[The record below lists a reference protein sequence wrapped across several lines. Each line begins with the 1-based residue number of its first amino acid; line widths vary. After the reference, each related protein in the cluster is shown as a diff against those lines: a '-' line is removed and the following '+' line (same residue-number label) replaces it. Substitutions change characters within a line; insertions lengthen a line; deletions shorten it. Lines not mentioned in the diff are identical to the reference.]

1 MRSEGYMKMNV
12 TFVTAF
18 ILPRDGK
25 LARPADIYKR
35 EFQYLA
41 EAGVPLYVYL
51 DERCDW
57 DIPGSKRIRIQT
69 DWLPDAPE
77 LPKQRNPE
85 KDTVDYMC
93 IQSMKLD
100 LVAKAAAHCSTPY
113 MAWID
118 FGVFH
123 MMHDKTRAQETL
135 RKLAQRTYPCNKLIA
150 PGCWSAGTYDL
161 DAVCWRFCGS
171 FVLGYRDLWEPAY
184 ARQMK
189 LARSFLPKLT
199 WEVNLWSR
207 MDDMFHVYPADHN
220 DLLLAIPQ

>member
-1 MRSEGYMKMNV
+1 MKMNV

-35 EFQYLA
+35 QFQYLA

-51 DERCDW
+51 DEQCDW

-77 LPKQRNPE
+77 LPSNRNPE

-93 IQSMKLD
+93 IQAMKLD
-100 LVAKAAAHCSTPY
+100 LVARAAPHCSTPHL
-113 MAWID
+113 AWID

-123 MMHDKTRAQETL
+123 MMEDKPRAQEAL
-135 RKLAQRTYPCNKLIA
+135 RNIAQRTYPKDRLIA
-150 PGCWSAGTYDL
+150 PGCWPAGTYDL
-161 DAVCWRFCGS
+161 DSVCWRFCGS

-184 ARQMK
+184 AHQMD

-199 WEVNLWSR
+199 WEVNMWSR
-207 MDDMFHVYPADHN
+207 MDEFFHVYPADHN